1 MAKYIVESPHT
12 SEECLQALDGLL
24 EKGEDTLK
32 KFAFGCK
39 SGEHTGWAYEDANS
53 EKEALE
59 LVPEFIRDKACAH
72 EVSIFTEIG
81 SKAKESS
88 DALAQR

>member
-1 MAKYIVESPHT
+1 MTKFLTLFE
-12 SEECLQALDGLL
+12 LDELR

-39 SGEHTGWAYEDANS
+39 SGENMGWAYINSYIDANS

-59 LVPEFIRDKACAH
+59 TVPEFLKDKVRAH
-72 EVSIFTEIG
+72 EVGMFTPEEIR
-81 SKAKESS
+81 AAHEE
-88 DALAQR
+88 A